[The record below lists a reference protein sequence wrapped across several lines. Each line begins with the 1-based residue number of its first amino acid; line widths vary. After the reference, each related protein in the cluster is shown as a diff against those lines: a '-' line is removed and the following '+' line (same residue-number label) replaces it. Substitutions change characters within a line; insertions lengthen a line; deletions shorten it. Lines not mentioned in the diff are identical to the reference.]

1 MKCDDCLNL
10 LAEYIDGEVLEHDA
24 ERISAHLIT
33 CAGCSSEFEALTAEQ
48 EIFARYD
55 RELNISPS
63 MWQAIEARTAPASR
77 QVDASSRVGLLEWF
91 TGLFTAPRFG
101 YAFAGALAVSIIAVV
116 FGLMYLRNQQQP
128 AQVRVARTGN
138 QIMPPVVPPGSD
150 ATTAIPPVKAPA
162 QGEEIASPQ
171 NADFVARRKAPK
183 PTSGRI
189 RTDDSGVLFKEVAYS
204 DLEERDTAEHIR
216 QAENLLRSIRNLQ
229 AADEDSA
236 GASEIDVSFEKA
248 MSQRLLNE
256 NAVLLK
262 DAEVA
267 GKFPT
272 KELLK
277 DLEPFLIDIANL
289 PDKTT
294 ANQLR
299 AIKDRVQKT
308 EIVAALMSY

>member
-10 LAEYIDGEVLEHDA
+10 LAEYIDGEAIEHDA

-33 CAGCSSEFEALTAEQ
+33 CAGCTSELEALTAEQ

-55 RELNISPS
+55 RELSISPS
-63 MWQAIEARTAPASR
+63 MWQAIEARTVPASR
-77 QVDASSRVGLLEWF
+77 QVDASPRVGLREWF

-101 YAFAGALAVSIIAVV
+101 YAFAGALAVSIITVV
-116 FGLMYLRNQQQP
+116 FGVMYLRINQQSVQP
-128 AQVRVARTGN
+128 GPLAGNEKRIAPPAVATKSPAP
-138 QIMPPVVPPGSD
+138 I
-150 ATTAIPPVKAPA
+150 TTPS
-162 QGEEIASPQ
+162 QGEGTTSPQ
-171 NADFVARRKAPK
+171 NAGIVTERRTPK
-183 PTSGRI
+183 RIGGPTQK
-189 RTDDSGVLFKEVAYS
+189 DDPGVLFTDVAYS
-204 DLEERDTAEHIR
+204 DLEERDTAEHVR

-229 AADEDSA
+229 SSDDDSA
-236 GASEIDVSFEKA
+236 DSEVDVSYEKA
-248 MSQRLLNE
+248 MSRRLLSE
-256 NAVLLK
+256 NAVLLQ

-299 AIKDRVQKT
+299 VIKDRVQKT

>member
-10 LAEYIDGEVLEHDA
+10 LPEYIDGEASERDA

-33 CAGCSSEFEALTAEQ
+33 CAGCTSEFEALTAEQ

-55 RELNISPS
+55 RELSISPS

-77 QVDASSRVGLLEWF
+77 QVEASSRVGLIEWF
-91 TGLFTAPRFG
+91 SGLFAAPRFG

-116 FGLMYLRNQQQP
+116 FGLMYLRIHQQP
-128 AQVRVARTGN
+128 QQVTVARNGK
-138 QIMPPVVPPGSD
+138 QSMPPVVPPGID
-150 ATTAIPPVKAPA
+150 PTKAPA
-162 QGEEIASPQ
+162 PVASPSQ
-171 NADFVARRKAPK
+171 SDGVASLPDEGTGARGKTPK
-183 PTSGRI
+183 PAGGRK
-189 RTDDSGVLFKEVAYS
+189 RADDPGVLFADVAYS
-204 DLEERDTAEHIR
+204 DFEERDTAEHVR

-229 AADEDSA
+229 GSDDDIADDK
-236 GASEIDVSFEKA
+236 EIDVSYEKA
-248 MSQRLLNE
+248 MSRRLLSE
-256 NAVLLK
+256 NAVLLQ

-299 AIKDRVQKT
+299 VIKDRVQKT

>member
-10 LAEYIDGEVLEHDA
+10 LAEYIDGEAIEHDA

-33 CAGCSSEFEALTAEQ
+33 CAGCTSELEALTAEQ

-55 RELNISPS
+55 RELSISPS
-63 MWQAIEARTAPASR
+63 MWQAIETRTAPASR
-77 QVDASSRVGLLEWF
+77 QADASSGVGLLEWLSGF
-91 TGLFTAPRFG
+91 FAAPRFG

-116 FGLMYLRNQQQP
+116 FGLIYLRSHQQP
-128 AQVRVARTGN
+128 EQLAKNERK
-138 QIMPPVVPPGSD
+138 IVPPGND
-150 ATTAIPPVKAPA
+150 TTKATVPVTSPAAGEGIAPLNE
-162 QGEEIASPQ
+162 GSES
-171 NADFVARRKAPK
+171 RRNTPK
-183 PTSGRI
+183 HPGVPRK
-189 RTDDSGVLFKEVAYS
+189 TDDPGVLFADVAYS
-204 DLEERDTAEHIR
+204 DLEERDTAEHVR

-229 AADEDSA
+229 GSDDIADDK
-236 GASEIDVSFEKA
+236 EIDVSYEKA
-248 MSQRLLNE
+248 MSRRLLSE
-256 NAVLLK
+256 NAVLLQ

-277 DLEPFLIDIANL
+277 DLEPFLVDIANL

-294 ANQLR
+294 PNQLR
-299 AIKDRVQKT
+299 VIKDRVQKT

>member
-10 LAEYIDGEVLEHDA
+10 LAEYIDGEAIEHDA

-33 CAGCSSEFEALTAEQ
+33 CAGCTSELEALTAEQ

-55 RELNISPS
+55 RELSISPS

-77 QVDASSRVGLLEWF
+77 QVDTSSRVGLREWF
-91 TGLFTAPRFG
+91 SGLFAAPRFG

-116 FGLMYLRNQQQP
+116 FGLMYLRNHQQP
-128 AQVRVARTGN
+128 EQVTVARNGK
-138 QIMPPVVPPGSD
+138 QSMPPVVPPGSD
-150 ATTAIPPVKAPA
+150 PTKIPGSVTSPSAGK
-162 QGEEIASPQ
+162 GIGSPQ
-171 NADFVARRKAPK
+171 NDGSESRRKTPK
-183 PTSGRI
+183 HNGGLTLK
-189 RTDDSGVLFKEVAYS
+189 DDSGVLFKEVAYS
-204 DLEERDTAEHIR
+204 DLEERDTAEHVR

-229 AADEDSA
+229 SSDDDSA
-236 GASEIDVSFEKA
+236 DSEVDVSYEKA
-248 MSQRLLNE
+248 MSRRLLSE
-256 NAVLLK
+256 NAVLLQ